1 MSDIFILI
9 SISQNF
15 VCLPLLLMHDVHF
28 LPQEIIMAIRFA
40 EEPELVLQFS
50 ERFSSKEAWL
60 SPKS

>member
-1 MSDIFILI
+1 MPYIFILI
-9 SISQNF
+9 SISLNV
-15 VCLPLLLMHDVHF
+15 VCLPLSHVYVIF
-28 LPQEIIMAIRFA
+28 VPQEIIMAIRFA